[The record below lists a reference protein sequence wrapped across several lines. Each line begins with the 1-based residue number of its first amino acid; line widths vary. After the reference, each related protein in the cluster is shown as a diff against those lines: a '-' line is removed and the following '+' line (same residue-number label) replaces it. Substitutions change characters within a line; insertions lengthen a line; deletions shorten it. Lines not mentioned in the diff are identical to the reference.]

1 MAKKFHPS
9 SPKRFHQPK
18 VNPFSVPKKV
28 GVPNLVSRYLFN
40 DYYVEYTPQWWREAI
55 DRAINYSDLTYVDS
69 MYSFTIQSS
78 PFLCSQIN
86 KRLVP
91 IKKMRIVLE
100 VDGKEDIRLTEMIV
114 RTKWFDQF
122 KRACSLSKF
131 YGVVVFGI
139 DPKTDSWQY
148 YPMRNVDL
156 ENRALRFGTYEYMN
170 VVNVDEY
177 DNIFFFRPE
186 TDQDFGMGLL
196 QPISRAMIGIVEA
209 YNNWSILGKRFSY
222 PTMVIGFDTNNTTAQ
237 QFAAELARKV
247 DIMETP
253 IIPFFYDSATG
264 GKSKYMVEVN
274 PVQTQSYPD
283 AFRVFK
289 EYISEYR
296 SEIMQL
302 VTGGTLLGATE
313 KNTNSEQLAS
323 IHMEL
328 YQDIIAD
335 DKKSVLSMLN
345 EGGALKK
352 IARLYGEPALERARA
367 VEVPD
372 LSIPIDKAEIIMNGA
387 AKMGIQLSANF
398 FKKIGLEESD
408 INTKVRNNS
417 WNEVLSAKIG
427 SIFGRS
433 GNKKTTPD
441 PKLHPIDPKQAKNK
455 LL

>member
-1 MAKKFHPS
+1 
-9 SPKRFHQPK
+9 
-18 VNPFSVPKKV
+18 
-28 GVPNLVSRYLFN
+28 
-40 DYYVEYTPQWWREAI
+40 
-55 DRAINYSDLTYVDS
+55 
-69 MYSFTIQSS
+69 
-78 PFLCSQIN
+78 
-86 KRLVP
+86 
-91 IKKMRIVLE
+91 
-100 VDGKEDIRLTEMIV
+100 
-114 RTKWFDQF
+114 
-122 KRACSLSKF
+122 
-131 YGVVVFGI
+131 
-139 DPKTDSWQY
+139 
-148 YPMRNVDL
+148 MRNVDL

-222 PTMVIGFDTNNTTAQ
+222 PTMVIGFDNNNTIAQ
-237 QFAAELARKV
+237 QFASELARKV

-335 DKKSVLSMLN
+335 DKKSVLSVLN

-441 PKLHPIDPKQAKNK
+441 PKIHPIDPKQAKNK

>member
-1 MAKKFHPS
+1 
-9 SPKRFHQPK
+9 
-18 VNPFSVPKKV
+18 
-28 GVPNLVSRYLFN
+28 
-40 DYYVEYTPQWWREAI
+40 
-55 DRAINYSDLTYVDS
+55 
-69 MYSFTIQSS
+69 
-78 PFLCSQIN
+78 
-86 KRLVP
+86 
-91 IKKMRIVLE
+91 
-100 VDGKEDIRLTEMIV
+100 
-114 RTKWFDQF
+114 
-122 KRACSLSKF
+122 
-131 YGVVVFGI
+131 
-139 DPKTDSWQY
+139 
-148 YPMRNVDL
+148 
-156 ENRALRFGTYEYMN
+156 MN

-222 PTMVIGFDTNNTTAQ
+222 PTMVIGFDNNNTIAQ
-237 QFAAELARKV
+237 QFASELARKV

-335 DKKSVLSMLN
+335 DKKSVLSVLN

-441 PKLHPIDPKQAKNK
+441 PKIHPIDPKQAKNK